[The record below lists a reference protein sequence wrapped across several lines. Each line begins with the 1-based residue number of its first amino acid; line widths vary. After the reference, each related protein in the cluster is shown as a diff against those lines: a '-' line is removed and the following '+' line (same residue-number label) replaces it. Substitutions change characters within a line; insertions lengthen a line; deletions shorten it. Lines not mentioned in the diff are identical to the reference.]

1 MIVGTSNATKYEP
14 KPVTLRFQHT
24 DPQWGRRYIKTIA
37 RVKDLEKFNDPHHA
51 SFIDKTTKTIDTNGS
66 PIKGPFN
73 RNMATDIAVLY
84 HYYFKSRGEYIARM
98 KLGKNMDIRIP
109 KLKKHLL
116 RSIEYAKNAPLPA
129 GDTFDDSIWQVL
141 KNRVPRYGLLE
152 DIGIMQ
158 KLSIYLR
165 MFMQKF

>member
-1 MIVGTSNATKYEP
+1 
-14 KPVTLRFQHT
+14 
-24 DPQWGRRYIKTIA
+24 
-37 RVKDLEKFNDPHHA
+37 
-51 SFIDKTTKTIDTNGS
+51 
-66 PIKGPFN
+66 
-73 RNMATDIAVLY
+73 
-84 HYYFKSRGEYIARM
+84 
-98 KLGKNMDIRIP
+98 MDFRIP
-109 KLKKHLL
+109 KFKKYLL